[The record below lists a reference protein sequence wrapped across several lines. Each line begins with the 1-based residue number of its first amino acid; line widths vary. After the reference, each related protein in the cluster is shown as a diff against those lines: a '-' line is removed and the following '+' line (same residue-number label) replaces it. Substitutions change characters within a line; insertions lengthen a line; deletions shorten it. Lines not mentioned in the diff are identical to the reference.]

1 MPEMNPPVPQQH
13 GKQQAP
19 IRMQKHNWHFSLL
32 LVACAST
39 QSSATPGDKHQF
51 GLAWWRSLRIG
62 CLVEWTLQDLWRD
75 RSHHFTNGVH
85 PSQASLQSN
94 GILMARKSTPQVL
107 YHTAP
112 VPQARA
118 LLVQCELRRNEPHS
132 WQSVATLTASYQ
144 CPNNTATASSHRNG
158 KTQPTQGLGCTRV
171 ALTLS
176 FPYAIPLWSSIEH
189 WDCELVSRKSQQHR
203 NPSLVTGKQMSR
215 CRFQVALGGW
225 SSFSKPWQSV

>member
-19 IRMQKHNWHFSLL
+19 IGMQKHNWHFSLL

-107 YHTAP
+107 YHTVWGFGSLTYLILCRKFP
-112 VPQARA
+112 GGYEYCTILPPFRKQ
-118 LLVQCELRRNEPHS
+118 EPY
-132 WQSVATLTASYQ
+132 WYSV
-144 CPNNTATASSHRNG
+144 
-158 KTQPTQGLGCTRV
+158 
-171 ALTLS
+171 S
-176 FPYAIPLWSSIEH
+176 F
-189 WDCELVSRKSQQHR
+189 
-203 NPSLVTGKQMSR
+203 GGMSR
-215 CRFQVALGGW
+215 TADSPSQH
-225 SSFSKPWQSV
+225 

>member
-19 IRMQKHNWHFSLL
+19 IGMQKHNWHFSFL

-51 GLAWWRSLRIG
+51 GLAWWRSLPIG
-62 CLVEWTLQDLWRD
+62 CLVEWTPQDLWRD

-118 LLVQCELRRNEPHS
+118 LSLQCELGRMFWRCRGTLHHTGRGWPAQLTVRRN
-132 WQSVATLTASYQ
+132 TLHLKMNRPV
-144 CPNNTATASSHRNG
+144 PNNTVTAYRSSRNG
-158 KTQPTQGLGCTRV
+158 KTRQAQRLGCTRV
-171 ALTLS
+171 VLTLP
-176 FPYAIPLWSSIEH
+176 FPYAMPLWISME
-189 WDCELVSRKSQQHR
+189 
-203 NPSLVTGKQMSR
+203 
-215 CRFQVALGGW
+215 
-225 SSFSKPWQSV
+225 